1 MIGNPTACIDGCA
14 PPDNQKKSPN
24 GDAGVDAMLSVFAHE
39 LTEAV
44 SDPISDIDAQR
55 AWQDASGAE
64 VRPMIKISI
73 FESNLTHFI
82 SHRTAINA
90 PGLLERLHLKTG
102 TLTTLNLVAAST

>member
-64 VRPMIKISI
+64 VGPMIQISI
-73 FESNLTHFI
+73 FESNLTHLFF
-82 SHRTAINA
+82 S
-90 PGLLERLHLKTG
+90 
-102 TLTTLNLVAAST
+102 

>member
-1 MIGNPTACIDGCA
+1 MVGDPTACIDGCA

-24 GDAGVDAMLSVFAHE
+24 GFPGVDAMLSVLAHE

-64 VRPMIKISI
+64 VCRML
-73 FESNLTHFI
+73 F
-82 SHRTAINA
+82 
-90 PGLLERLHLKTG
+90 
-102 TLTTLNLVAAST
+102 